1 MFGDEQTATAPAVA
15 RRPVRRG
22 RRRIIVFL
30 LLPVLAGAWFGWLQP
45 ESVELREIVVF
56 RADPEPFRK
65 TPENPGI
72 ADIPNTGIL
81 VLENT
86 ASTDDED
93 GLEVLMPPPEEPL
106 VLTAPEPDRVDAGI
120 VDVAEA
126 PLARVDEATEPEP
139 IFDADQ
145 VSAIVDEAMARS
157 APEVPPVPAEKP
169 DPPEVAW
176 RTEPAASQDTSSG
189 QTLSF
194 TDVAASLGAADVIVD
209 EGGGE
214 GRYRAQIASY
224 SDRGSATA
232 NWDRLYREHYDLFRG
247 MEAVITE
254 IVISDKHYFRLSVG
268 DFATKDETE
277 ILCTA
282 LEERTV
288 DCLVASF

>member
-1 MFGDEQTATAPAVA
+1 M
-15 RRPVRRG
+15 
-22 RRRIIVFL
+22 
-30 LLPVLAGAWFGWLQP
+30 WFGWLRS
-45 ESVELREIVVF
+45 ETVELREIVVF

-86 ASTDDED
+86 ASTDDEE

-106 VLTAPEPDRVDAGI
+106 VLTAPEPGGENDGI
-120 VDVAEA
+120 VDVAET

-139 IFDADQ
+139 IFDAEQ
-145 VSAIVDEAMARS
+145 VSAIVDEALARNV
-157 APEVPPVPAEKP
+157 PEAPPVPAEKP
-169 DPPEVAW
+169 DPPEVVW
-176 RTEPAASQDTSSG
+176 RTEPGASQDTSSG

-194 TDVAASLGAADVIVD
+194 SDVAASLGAAEIIVD

-224 SDRGSATA
+224 SDPGSATA
-232 NWDRLYREHYDLFRG
+232 YWDHLHREHNDLFRG

-254 IVISDKHYFRLSVG
+254 IIVSDKHYFRLHIG
-268 DFATKDETE
+268 DFATKAEAET
-277 ILCTA
+277 LCAA
-282 LEERTV
+282 LNERTV
-288 DCLVASF
+288 DCLVASH